1 MLRRFYLIMLAA
13 AVIAP
18 SLALPAMADP
28 APDPQPPRDRHTVSV
43 GVPSQKKTTRERAA
57 ASAQAA
63 KDRSA
68 QAAENRAGTPRAAF
82 AGVVNPVGTTAADAV
97 QLANAM
103 ESGGSVTGARYL
115 TTPPASGTN
124 GVTIGLAGVSGTSA
138 LLTTGDATLAPEPN
152 EFHSSGRDSG
162 GGKERGDSAYDVTVL
177 EVGVDAPAWATCLTF
192 ELKYFSEEFPEFVR
206 SAYNDGFVAELDRT
220 TWTTNGSTI
229 LAPDN
234 FAYDPS
240 GNVISTNTTGQLA
253 MSAAAASGSTY
264 DGATPLLRAGTPVKP
279 GAHKVFLSVFDQHD
293 AVYDSAVL
301 LRDLHFTQD
310 DTGTCGAGAKP
321 VAKPV
326 IFVPGILGSRLV
338 DESGEEWWPKTLTLM
353 TSRRDEHLDNIMLN
367 NDGETDAKGNGVYAS
382 EVIDK
387 ISLLPIYSGA
397 IKLIEDAG
405 YVRGDIEA
413 PQAGE
418 NFFLSPVDWRKSAV
432 YNVAELLRRIDRIRQ
447 ATGADRVNI
456 ITHSQG
462 GLVTQALV
470 RDSRSVGKVN
480 RIASIGTPYLGA
492 AKAIGV
498 MHFKNPCVID
508 IIGKC
513 VINRDEAAKITRN
526 FPGFL
531 ELLPSDAYHS
541 VVGSPVNKIPGG
553 PLNPGEVRDLMR
565 DKNLT
570 LIDRAR
576 AWHQA
581 VDRWDPVDSHVGLT
595 RLVGD
600 GVNTPV
606 SLDSF
611 SEMECDEKHGWWRS
625 CKPRDA
631 SRVNWSNHGDGT
643 VPLGSA
649 QLTPELR
656 GNAVT
661 LAPYNK
667 VNHTGLPNKSPV
679 MSAAIYSIQGEGPTQ
694 GTLDVLDQEVPVPLA
709 DANGLT
715 GTELVVRGPVN
726 ALLTDASGRRTGF
739 TDPATETEVEDIPGS
754 SYAAG
759 SETVKHISALLTEG
773 RASAV
778 ITSTDFGYVYI
789 QVRSWVNGAVT
800 STYAYEPILIG
811 PNDRITFASPGIT
824 VPATRVG
831 VLPCDTCPTQQP
843 LSTVTGGAADDELP
857 PNATTTVTYD
867 EYQGRKRVHIT
878 ASAGDTGG
886 AGVERI
892 EWAIQPSDTAEQ
904 AAYATYGQPFYYMKP
919 AGSSSTWTLHVRA
932 IDKAGNIE
940 SAYTQIPLDL

>member
-13 AVIAP
+13 AVLSV
-18 SLALPAMADP
+18 SLTLPALADP
-28 APDPQPPRDRHTVSV
+28 DPGPQPTSRDRHTVSV
-43 GVPSQKKTTRERAA
+43 GVPGQKKTTRERAA
-57 ASAQAA
+57 RSAQAA

-68 QAAENRAGTPRAAF
+68 APRAAF
-82 AGVVNPVGTTAADAV
+82 AGAVDPVGTTAADAV
-97 QLANAM
+97 ELAVAM
-103 ESGGSVTGARYL
+103 ESDGSVTGARYL
-115 TTPPASGTN
+115 TTPPAPGTN
-124 GVTIGLAGVSGTSA
+124 GVATGLAGVSGASA
-138 LLTTGDATLAPEPN
+138 LLTTGDAMLAPEPN
-152 EFHSSGRDSG
+152 DFQSSGRNSG
-162 GGKERGDSAYDVTVL
+162 GGKVRGDSAYDVTVL
-177 EVGVDAPAWATCLTF
+177 EVDVNAPAWATCLTF
-192 ELKYFSEEFPEFVR
+192 EVKYFSEEFPEFVR

-220 TWTTNGSTI
+220 TWTTAGSTI

-253 MSAAAASGSTY
+253 MSASAAVGSTY
-264 DGATPLLRAGTPVKP
+264 DGATPLLRAGTPVEP
-279 GAHKVFLSVFDQHD
+279 GAHKVFLSIFDQHD

-301 LRDLHFTQD
+301 LRQMHFTQD
-310 DTGTCGAGAKP
+310 EAGKCGAGAKP
-321 VAKPV
+321 VTKPV

-338 DESGEEWWPKTLTLM
+338 DESGEEWWPKTGTLL
-353 TSRRDEHLDNIMLN
+353 TSRKDEHLDNIMLN
-367 NDGETDAKGNGVYAS
+367 DDGQTDAKSNGVYAS

-387 ISLLPIYSGA
+387 IALLPIYSGA

-413 PQAGE
+413 PHAGE
-418 NFFLSPVDWRKSAV
+418 NFFLSPVDWRKSAAH
-432 YNVAELLRRIDRIRQ
+432 NAAELLRRIDRVRQ
-447 ATGADRVNI
+447 ATGADRVNLI
-456 ITHSQG
+456 AHSQG

-470 RDSRSVGKVN
+470 RDPDSVGKVN
-480 RIASIGTPYLGA
+480 RIASLGTPYLGA

-508 IIGKC
+508 LLGKC
-513 VINRDEAAKITRN
+513 LLNRDEAAKITRN

-531 ELLPSDAYHS
+531 ELLPSDAYHG

-553 PLNPGEVRDLMR
+553 PLSPGEVRDLMR

-581 VDRWDPVDSHVGLT
+581 VDKWDPVDPHVGLT

-600 GVNTPV
+600 GVTTPV

-611 SEMECDEKHGWWRS
+611 SEMACDEKHGWWRS
-625 CKPRDA
+625 CKPQDA
-631 SRVNWSNHGDGT
+631 SRVNWSDHGDGT

-649 QLTPELR
+649 QLTAELR

-661 LAPYNK
+661 LAPYDK
-667 VNHTGLPNKSPV
+667 VNHTGLPNKSQV

-694 GTLDVLDQEVPVPLA
+694 GTLGLLDQEAPVPMV

-726 ALLTDASGRRTGF
+726 VLLTDASGRRTGF

-759 SETVKHISALLTEG
+759 AGTIKHISALLTAG
-773 RASAV
+773 KASAV
-778 ITSTDFGYVYI
+778 INSTDFGYVYI
-789 QVRSWVNGAVT
+789 QVRNWVNGAVT
-800 STYAYEPILIG
+800 STYAYEPILID
-811 PNDRITFASPGIT
+811 PNNRIAFASPGIT
-824 VPATRVG
+824 VPATKVG
-831 VLPCDTCPTQQP
+831 VVPCDSCPTQQP
-843 LSTVTGGAADDELP
+843 LSTVTGAAAGDELP
-857 PNATTTVTYD
+857 PNATATVTYD

-892 EWAIQPSDTAEQ
+892 EWAIQPSDDAERP
-904 AAYATYGQPFYYMKP
+904 AYATYGQPFYYLKP
-919 AGSSSTWTLHVRA
+919 EGSSSTWTLYVRA

-940 SAYTQIPLDL
+940 SSYTQIPLNL